1 MSWTVLHDLVLRLES
16 IEICC
21 HRVLYFY
28 LHTYQNFTGQDC
40 NYREVNQSHITFR
53 KFEKE
58 TFGVE

>member
-1 MSWTVLHDLVLRLES
+1 MIWSSGSRALKFAATE
-16 IEICC
+16 C
-21 HRVLYFY
+21 LYFY

-40 NYREVNQSHITFR
+40 NYREVIQSHITFR